1 MLIQQLSQL
10 SEKENRV
17 QTARLLISGGKLT
30 GKWCHKMMKPVIKN

>member
-17 QTARLLISGGKLT
+17 QTARLLISGAT
-30 GKWCHKMMKPVIKN
+30 DREMMPQNDEACHQK